1 MDISQLKNIELIQS
15 ANKEMLDYFNKK
27 FLSDLEDIQSLKTQ
41 SFEIDVK
48 IEELEKTKEIYA
60 FKTSSRKSVFSP
72 VITDNTDDERN
83 KIIENQIKDL
93 RDVKSTLGV
102 KIKSLE
108 TSLNHLKKR
117 LTTLKEASTAIDAVM
132 NDYND
137 EFLAEGKDPLEGFE
151 FIEEA
156 SSDNVVSH
164 GYNILMQEAF
174 DDTYISTLLDK
185 HVKDGLIG
193 LNHKL
198 DLLSYLLTTDT
209 SRAKLTLSEVKQS
222 SDAILKQ
229 VDDIYNM
236 LADNLDTSKPIWSLL
251 DDFVMQIRDNHPEC
265 VINASVE
272 CTDYEVNL
280 HPVFTINLIKLL
292 SIFFDNIFKHS
303 NANNIDFKISISKNV
318 IDVLLV
324 DNGVG
329 IDPNYLSQSP
339 WYSNLHKAH
348 EVIYLLGGNLN
359 ISGDLLSGT
368 KVRFNF
374 PVQG

>member
-1 MDISQLKNIELIQS
+1 MDISQLKNIEIIQA

-60 FKTSSRKSVFSP
+60 FKSTSRRNVFSP
-72 VITDNTDDERN
+72 IISDNTEDERN
-83 KIIENQIKDL
+83 KIIEAQIKDL
-93 RDVKSTLGV
+93 GDVKATLGI

-108 TSLNHLKKR
+108 ASLHHLKKR
-117 LTTLKEASTAIDAVM
+117 LATLKEASDAIDAVM

-137 EFLAEGKDPLEGFE
+137 ELSAEGKDPLEGFE
-151 FIEEA
+151 FVEDTAGE
-156 SSDNVVSH
+156 NVTGH

-174 DDTYISTLLDK
+174 NDTYISTLLEK

-209 SRAKLTLSEVKQS
+209 ARAKLTLNEVKQS
-222 SDAILKQ
+222 SESILKQ
-229 VDDIYNM
+229 VDDIHNM
-236 LADNLDTSKPIWSLL
+236 LADNIDTSKPIWSLL

-265 VINASVE
+265 VIDASVE
-272 CTDYEVNL
+272 CTDYEINL

-303 NANNIDFKISISKNV
+303 NANHIDFKISINQNV

-329 IDPNYLSQSP
+329 IDPNYLNQSP

-348 EVIYLLGGNLN
+348 EVIYLLGGSLN

-368 KVRFNF
+368 KVRFSF